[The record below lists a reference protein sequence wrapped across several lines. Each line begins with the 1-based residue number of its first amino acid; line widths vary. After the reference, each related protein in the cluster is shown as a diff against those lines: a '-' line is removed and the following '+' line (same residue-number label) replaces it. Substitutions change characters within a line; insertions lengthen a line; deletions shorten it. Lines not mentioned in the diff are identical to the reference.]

1 MNGADV
7 TLRALER
14 KAEADRRLLDDFI
27 ARLNETV
34 GQNSDTSSLRTD
46 AQIASYA
53 RLPVNPERPKK
64 KLLILIAGIASLIG
78 AAGIVHLLER
88 SDRSLRGTEEVE
100 RLLGIAGLGMLPIS
114 KAAQLSAPEAARYGS
129 TYREALTA
137 L

>member
-34 GQNSDTSSLRTD
+34 GQNAETSSLRTH
-46 AQIASYA
+46 AQIAFYA

-78 AAGIVHLLER
+78 AAGIVDQIGRASGRER
-88 SDRSLRGTEEVE
+88 GCPYV
-100 RLLGIAGLGMLPIS
+100 
-114 KAAQLSAPEAARYGS
+114 
-129 TYREALTA
+129 
-137 L
+137 

>member
-34 GQNSDTSSLRTD
+34 GQNADTSSLRTD

-88 SDRSLRGTEEVE
+88 SEERSVGKECVSTCRS
-100 RLLGIAGLGMLPIS
+100 RWSPYHS
-114 KAAQLSAPEAARYGS
+114 KKNYNS
-129 TYREALTA
+129 
-137 L
+137 